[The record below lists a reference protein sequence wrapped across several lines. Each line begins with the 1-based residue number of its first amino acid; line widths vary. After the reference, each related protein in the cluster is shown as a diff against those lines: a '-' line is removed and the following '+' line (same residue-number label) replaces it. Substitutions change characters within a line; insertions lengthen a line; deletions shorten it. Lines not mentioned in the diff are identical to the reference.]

1 MNYLRDNGVARG
13 VTESDCYYIIKFFD
27 SDEDGALHYPDFMQM
42 LLPCS
47 NSRLRALATQRPN
60 LFCAKDDYM
69 SLDVEKELAELLLEE
84 VQLHRVTEDYKQE
97 LESHKGFDRVLAFF
111 VIDDVSGGYLY
122 QKNLE
127 RFFNAQRLKTTE

>member
-1 MNYLRDNGVARG
+1 LNYLRDNGVARG
-13 VTESDCYYIIKFFD
+13 VTEADCYYIIKFFD

-60 LFCAKDDYM
+60 LFCGKNDYM

-84 VQLHRVTEDYKQE
+84 VQLHRTTEDFK
-97 LESHKGFDRVLAFF
+97 
-111 VIDDVSGGYLY
+111 
-122 QKNLE
+122 
-127 RFFNAQRLKTTE
+127 